1 MKKIIVATAIS
12 MFAVSSLFGA
22 GTQAGTDINNT
33 ATLSYSA
40 GGVAQPTK
48 DSNVDSFKVDK
59 KVDMVLVTSDT
70 NQTEVTPGQEDR
82 IINYEFRN
90 EGNENQYF
98 KFTVANLDNDKEA
111 DYNSDKDNNQVN
123 NLEIKCTYKDA
134 DGNTQIADWA
144 TEFTI
149 QVKQDT
155 NATCQVRAD
164 IKDAKTPSNTDG
176 AEDQDIMNVE
186 LLATA
191 VTDSSGNTAET
202 ESANDTQ
209 DQVDVVLADGV
220 SDGTLGSSDS
230 GKGDTAKDA
239 KEAARSG
246 YRVVTPV
253 VDVTKTSCVISD
265 PVNDTTNPKRIP
277 GAIIRYMFD
286 IHNTGTGNM
295 SDANIT
301 DTISNNLS
309 VDINNIH
316 TKKDENQTDA
326 CSCSTEPNT
335 DISGD
340 TTVDNQD
347 VTIEHIN
354 VENGGKHTCV
364 SIETEVN

>member
-40 GGVAQPTK
+40 GGVAQPDKT
-48 DSNVDSFKVDK
+48 SNTDSFKVDK

-70 NQTEVTPGQEDR
+70 NQTEVTPGQQDR
-82 IINYEFRN
+82 ITNYEFKN

-98 KFTVANLDNDKEA
+98 KFTVANLANDKEA
-111 DYNSDKDNNQVN
+111 DYNSDKDNDDVN
-123 NLEIKCTYKDA
+123 NLEIKCDYTDG
-134 DGNTQIADWA
+134 DGNSKTADWA
-144 TEFTI
+144 TDFTI

-155 NATCQVRAD
+155 NATCYVRAD
-164 IKDAKTPSNTDG
+164 IKDAANGGD
-176 AEDQDIMNVE
+176 DQDIMNVE

-202 ESANDTQ
+202 ESDHDTQ

-220 SDGTLGSSDS
+220 SDDTLGSSNQ
-230 GKGDTAKDA
+230 GKGDTAKDG

-246 YRVVTPV
+246 YRIVTPV
-253 VDVTKTSCVISD
+253 LDVTKTSCVISD
-265 PVNDTTNPKRIP
+265 PVNGTTKPKRIP

-286 IHNTGTGNM
+286 VHNAGTGDV

-301 DTISNNLS
+301 DTIDSNLLTDNTKS
-309 VDINNIH
+309 SA
-316 TKKDENQTDA
+316 KKDENQT
-326 CSCSTEPNT
+326 SCNSC
-335 DISGD
+335 ISGSTNGISDD
-340 TTVDNQD
+340 TTVDSTNNK

-354 VENGGKHTCV
+354 VENGDKHTCV
-364 SIETEVN
+364 YIETEVN